1 MKFKEVLEKHRTPRR
16 HIDYGLLKQRIRS
29 GVSRKRFE
37 QLLADEVRAVDGELQ
52 AMQASASSLNVREVH
67 SFAVLNYLALRKIEK
82 KADKWLAGS
91 SSGSLV
97 SQSRLCMLLLNASLP
112 VELARAQRGEEV
124 GCSASTGG
132 GCEEN
137 CPVCLDAYATD
148 HIVLTQCGHRFCYSC
163 MAECALAGF
172 ESCPVCRKPQSLDP
186 TLAAIDKL
194 LGTHAGGKYDPLAAP
209 LPTAAEEAAAAKRL
223 EAEGGSAAGSGGGGG
238 GELRV
243 LTWNLAAICFPFKA
257 PSWQIALGVLLGLD
271 WADSCG
277 DVALDAQSSRAKAR
291 WAQQAAYIRSSS
303 ADLVLLQEVS
313 GKATL
318 RALLGA
324 LPDYEAAYVP
334 WRPTYFAVQL
344 FALAVL
350 LVASAKLLL
359 LEAFCAA
366 AALPLPLPAH
376 PLARL
381 VLIAAVCATRWRHS
395 AVTQYLLGSIAGQ
408 LVVLRRR
415 GSPASAFVHTAFDA
429 FVDACSAET
438 SSPLKQPV
446 GAASPAVKLP
456 AWQSWLLGQFFRLRP
471 RGVQEVVVA
480 LAQGDVPACR
490 LTLLNTHLPHLSSNS
505 TLVRYLARRIH
516 AAAAATSCIFSGDL
530 NPDKGKPLRSQFGA
544 IFQCGATLGEETG
557 ALVTWDTANPLIR
570 GKKCNPDADMQLD
583 FCFLHQPNEPRPLL
597 SRMRSSLLRRE
608 AFFLPGAPLSDH
620 IGILTTF
627 ELRE

>member
-1 MKFKEVLEKHRTPRR
+1 MPSP
-16 HIDYGLLKQRIRS
+16 RS
-29 GVSRKRFE
+29 GPLSV
-37 QLLADEVRAVDGELQ
+37 
-52 AMQASASSLNVREVH
+52 
-67 SFAVLNYLALRKIEK
+67 AL
-82 KADKWLAGS
+82 
-91 SSGSLV
+91 
-97 SQSRLCMLLLNASLP
+97 
-112 VELARAQRGEEV
+112 
-124 GCSASTGG
+124 
-132 GCEEN
+132 
-137 CPVCLDAYATD
+137 
-148 HIVLTQCGHRFCYSC
+148 
-163 MAECALAGF
+163 
-172 ESCPVCRKPQSLDP
+172 PQSLRACRRTFD
-186 TLAAIDKL
+186 T
-194 LGTHAGGKYDPLAAP
+194 
-209 LPTAAEEAAAAKRL
+209 
-223 EAEGGSAAGSGGGGG
+223 
-238 GELRV
+238 
-243 LTWNLAAICFPFKA
+243 
-257 PSWQIALGVLLGLD
+257 
-271 WADSCG
+271 
-277 DVALDAQSSRAKAR
+277 SSR
-291 WAQQAAYIRSSS
+291 
-303 ADLVLLQEVS
+303 
-313 GKATL
+313 
-318 RALLGA
+318 
-324 LPDYEAAYVP
+324 PP
-334 WRPTYFAVQL
+334 
-344 FALAVL
+344 VL

-408 LVVLRRR
+408 ASQQPDPPPLAPATAVCPPGPSSHPLWCRREQLVVLRRR

-438 SSPLKQPV
+438 SSPLKQPA